1 MENLKVA
8 NVILGY
14 GKAKPIIERH
24 LELWKST
31 CDILVFVMPEDA
43 CYTVPNHY
51 TLIHDKSSHHGTGII
66 KRTMFAFKKALEINA
81 DIFCFMEYDAVML
94 KRPDI
99 SEDRQVQVNVAGWND
114 PTYSEEG
121 YFFKAKFFCHTPF
134 IFTRKA
140 LEHFC
145 TVMDEEPFEIGY
157 PCRWFGGQLDKHNI
171 PIFDLLGNGEGFTQ
185 NTIDN
190 PDILIKHLKE
200 GRYAIHGIKSDEVYN
215 ALENFKLKNP

>member
-8 NVILGY
+8 NIILGY
-14 GKAKPIIERH
+14 DKAKPVIERH

-43 CYTVPNHY
+43 CYTVPNHC
-51 TLIHDKSSHHGTGII
+51 TFIHEKSVHHGWGII
-66 KRTMFAFKKALEINA
+66 RRVMFAFKKALELDA
-81 DIFCFMEYDAVML
+81 DVFCFMEYDAVML
-94 KRPDI
+94 KRPI
-99 SEDRQVQVNVAGWND
+99 ITEERQVQVNVAGGND

-171 PIFDLLGNGEGFTQ
+171 PIFDLLGNGEGFTR
-185 NTIDN
+185 NTIDSPN
-190 PDILIKHLKE
+190 DLINALNE

-215 ALENFKLKNP
+215 ALENFKFKNL